1 MKAFLFGLAALC
13 AASTLNAQKISG
25 LVTQSDGKAVEFATV
40 MLYAAADTS
49 LVKGAITDSDGKY
62 EFEDIASGRYFVNA
76 NLVGMG
82 KGAAPVF
89 DYAGGD
95 RTLEKITLEESVT
108 EINQVTVVAR
118 RPIVEVKADKTVM
131 NVEGNLNSQG
141 QNALELLRKAPGV
154 TVDNNDN
161 INLKGKNSVRFQID
175 GRDVP
180 MDSKDLAG
188 YLKGLRAEDIAAIEL
203 VTNPSAKYD
212 ASGNAG
218 IINIKTRKNRALGT
232 NGSIGGEAIYG
243 ESLKGGGRL
252 SFNHRNKGVN
262 VFGNY
267 NNHFGD
273 WHNEMSLYREQ
284 FESRDINGDQIIGPG
299 EGITRRFD
307 QTSQMKDNN
316 NNHNFKFGSDF
327 FLGSK
332 HTVGFIVDGRT
343 AHGPWKNNARTFI
356 SNFDTPEK
364 IDSVL
369 VASNFQ
375 PQDRKNLNFNLN
387 YRFADTSGHELTID
401 ANRGLYRYRAESYQP
416 NYYMSPTEES
426 VLSEKIYR
434 NSTPTDIDMTIIK
447 ADYEQP
453 FLKGKLGVGFK
464 MNHVKTD
471 NTFDFF
477 NVINNVPELD
487 INRSNR
493 FEYDEMVNAGYVN
506 YNIQVKKWGFQAGL
520 RAEHTDWE
528 GELTSQKPGGDEM
541 VDGNYLSW
549 FPSAAV
555 TYTLNDKNQFNLT
568 YSRRIDRPS
577 YRDLNPFED
586 KLDELTYRKG
596 NPFLR
601 PQFTNS
607 VELTH
612 TFMGFFNTTFG
623 YSHTNDVFTEYIDT
637 ASNGASF
644 LRNGNIASQDNF
656 TLSLSV
662 PLPIAKWWEG
672 YLSVTGV
679 LSSFDANFREGFTY
693 SESFKTLNL
702 YSEQNFRLPKGWSFQ
717 VSGWFNSPSIWQA
730 VFRSKSMGAM
740 DVGIKKQILDGDCTI
755 SLNVG
760 DVLGTA
766 GWASV
771 NDFTPGLYMTGRGTW
786 ESQTVRLNVD
796 YKFGNKNVKGSRQR
810 KTGTEDIDS
819 RIKSGRN

>member
-1 MKAFLFGLAALC
+1 MKAILSGLAVLC
-13 AASTLNAQKISG
+13 TVFNLNAQKISG
-25 LVTQSDGKAVEFATV
+25 LVTQADGKAVEYATV
-40 MLYAAADTS
+40 MLYAATDSS
-49 LVKGAITDSDGKY
+49 LVKGAITNERGHY
-62 EFEDIASGRYFVNA
+62 EFENINAGRYFINA

-82 KGAAPVF
+82 NGAAPVF

-95 RTLEKITLEESVT
+95 KTLEKITLQESAT
-108 EINQVTVVAR
+108 EISQVTVVAR

-131 NVEGNLNSQG
+131 NVEGNIGSQG

-154 TVDNNDN
+154 SVDNNDN

-203 VTNPSAKYD
+203 ITNPSAKYD

-218 IINIKTRKNRALGT
+218 IINIKTRKNRTLGT

-243 ESLKGGGRL
+243 ESLKGGGRF
-252 SFNHRNKGVN
+252 SFNHRNQWAN

-273 WHNEMSLYREQ
+273 WHNEMSLV
-284 FESRDINGDQIIGPG
+284 RDQ
-299 EGITRRFD
+299 EGRRFD
-307 QTSQMKDNN
+307 QNSQMQDNN
-316 NNHNFKFGSDF
+316 NNHNFKLGSDF
-327 FLGSK
+327 FLNSK

-343 AHGPWKNNARTFI
+343 AHGPWRNESRTFI
-356 SNFDTPEK
+356 SDLASPDD

-369 VASNFQ
+369 VAKNFQ
-375 PQDRKNLNFNLN
+375 PQDRKNLNFNIN
-387 YRFADTSGHELTID
+387 YRFADTTGRELTID

-416 NYYMSPTEES
+416 NFYMDPAEETVRS
-426 VLSEKIYR
+426 AKIYQ
-434 NSTPTDIDMTIIK
+434 NSTPTDIDMTILK

-453 FLKGKLGVGFK
+453 LWKGKIGVGYK
-464 MNHVKTD
+464 MTNVITD
-471 NTFDFF
+471 NTFNFY
-477 NVINNVPELD
+477 NVIDDTPVLD

-493 FEYDEMVNAGYVN
+493 FEYNELVNAGYVN
-506 YNIQVKKWGFQAGL
+506 YNMQVKKWGFQAGL
-520 RAEHTDWE
+520 RAEHTDWK
-528 GELTSQKPGGDEM
+528 GDLTSQKPGGNEM
-541 VDGNYLSW
+541 VENDYLDF

-601 PQFTNS
+601 PQYTNS

-612 TFMGFFNTTFG
+612 TFMGFFNTTLG
-623 YSHTNDVFTEYIDT
+623 YSHTNDMFTEYIDT

-656 TLSLSV
+656 TLSISA
-662 PLPIAKWWEG
+662 PMPIAKWWQG

-679 LSSFDANFREGFTY
+679 LNSFDAKFREGFEY
-693 SESFKTLNL
+693 SESFTTLNL
-702 YSEQNFRLPKGWSFQ
+702 YSEQNFILPKGWSFQ

-730 VFRSKSMGAM
+730 VFRSKAMGAM
-740 DVGIKKQILDGDCTI
+740 DVGVKKQILDGDGTI
-755 SLNVG
+755 SLTVG

-810 KTGTEDIDS
+810 KTGTEDINS

>member
-1 MKAFLFGLAALC
+1 MKAFLLALAVLC
-13 AASTLNAQKISG
+13 TAVTLNAQKISG
-25 LVTQSDGKAVEFATV
+25 VVTQPDGKAVEFATV
-40 MLYAAADTS
+40 MLYAAADS
-49 LVKGAITDSDGKY
+49 ALIKGAITDADGQY
-62 EFEDIASGRYFVNA
+62 EFENIHSGRYFINA
-76 NLVGMG
+76 SQVGMG
-82 KGAAPVF
+82 KAVVPVF

-95 RTLEKITLEESVT
+95 KPLGKITLQESAT
-108 EINQVTVVAR
+108 EIAQVTVVAR
-118 RPIVEVKADKTVM
+118 RPIVEVKSDKTIM
-131 NVEGNLNSQG
+131 NVEGNINSQG

-154 TVDNNDN
+154 VVDNNDN
-161 INLKGKNSVRFQID
+161 IMLKGKNSVRFQID

-218 IINIKTRKNRALGT
+218 IINIKTRKNRSLGT
-232 NGSIGGEAIYG
+232 NGSIGGEAVYG
-243 ESLKGGGRL
+243 ESLKGGGRF
-252 SFNHRNKGVN
+252 SVNHRNQWVN

-273 WHNEMSLYREQ
+273 WHNTLNLT
-284 FESRDINGDQIIGPG
+284 RDQDG
-299 EGITRRFD
+299 RRFD
-307 QTSQMKDNN
+307 QSSTMSDNN

-327 FLGSK
+327 FLNSK

-343 AHGPWKNNARTFI
+343 AHGPWRNDARTFI
-356 SNFDTPEK
+356 SSLSTPDQ

-369 VASNFQ
+369 VAKNFQ

-387 YRFADTSGHELTID
+387 YRFADTLGHELTID

-416 NYYMSPTEES
+416 NFYMDPAEQIVRSQN
-426 VLSEKIYR
+426 IYQ
-434 NSTPTDIDMTIIK
+434 NSTPTDIDMTIVK
-447 ADYEQP
+447 VDYEQP
-453 FLKGKLGVGFK
+453 FLKGKLGVGYK

-471 NTFDFF
+471 NTFDFY
-477 NVINNVPELD
+477 NVVDGNPVLNID
-487 INRSNR
+487 RSNH

-506 YNIQVKKWGFQAGL
+506 YNVQVKKWGFQAGL
-520 RAEHTDWE
+520 RAEHTNWD
-528 GELTSQKPGGDEM
+528 GELTSQKPNSDQM
-541 VDGNYLSW
+541 VGNDYLNF

-555 TYTLNDKNQFNLT
+555 TYKMNDKNQFNLT

-586 KLDELTYRKG
+586 KLDELTYKKG

-601 PQFTNS
+601 PQYTNG

-612 TFMGFFNTTFG
+612 TFMGFFNTTLG

-637 ASNGASF
+637 AGNGASY
-644 LRNGNIASQDNF
+644 LQQGNIAAQDNF
-656 TLSLSV
+656 TLSLSI

-672 YLSVTGV
+672 YLSVTGI
-679 LSSFDANFREGFTY
+679 LSSFDANFREGYSY
-693 SESFKTLNL
+693 SESFKSMNL
-702 YSEQNFRLPKGWSFQ
+702 YSEQNFILPKGWSFQ

-730 VFRSKSMGAM
+730 TFRSKAMGAM
-740 DVGIKKQILDGDCTI
+740 DIGVKKQILDGDGTI
-755 SLNVG
+755 SLTMG

-766 GWASV
+766 GWSSV
-771 NDFTPGLYMTGRGTW
+771 NDFTPGLYMTGSGTW
-786 ESQTVRLNVD
+786 ESQTLRLNFD

-810 KTGTEDIDS
+810 KTGTEDVDS